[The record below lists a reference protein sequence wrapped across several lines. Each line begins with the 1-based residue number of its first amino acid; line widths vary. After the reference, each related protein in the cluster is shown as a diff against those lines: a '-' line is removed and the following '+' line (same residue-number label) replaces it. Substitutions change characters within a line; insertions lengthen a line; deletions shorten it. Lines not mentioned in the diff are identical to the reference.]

1 MFCPRCATENANDA
15 SFCRACGAD
24 IHLVSQALTGRLA
37 VAPSGARTG
46 TDDAPAKS
54 KSKELGP
61 ARLDKIFEN
70 IFVGLAFLAIFL
82 GGLFF
87 YRGAL
92 MIWVWFIIPAFAC
105 MGSGIGWYLRYR
117 QEQKGRLLPPSSL
130 APALFAPASVRPAGT
145 VVPSALAS
153 RDTSEMLS
161 LNAPA
166 PPSVTEGTTRHLD
179 SKATPASARA
189 QNETD

>member
-24 IHLVSQALTGRLA
+24 IHLVSQALTGCLT
-37 VAPSGARTG
+37 VTPPSAH

-54 KSKELGP
+54 KSKDLGP

-82 GGLFF
+82 GGLLFF
-87 YRGAL
+87 RGAF
-92 MIWVWFIIPAFAC
+92 MIWIWFIIPAFAC
-105 MGSGIGWYLRYR
+105 IGSGIGWYLRYR
-117 QEQKGRLLPPSSL
+117 QEQKGRLLPPSP

-179 SKATPASARA
+179 SKATPARR
-189 QNETD
+189 NETD